1 MADAHWPADALEVG
15 RIADA
20 WGVKGSFRVQ
30 PYAADAAALMKAR
43 VWHLQAAESPL
54 PLPLPGQAASS
65 LPATLVI
72 TATRAHGEG
81 LVATAREID
90 DRRAAESLRGARIFL
105 GRSTFPAI
113 DPDEFYW
120 ADLIGL
126 AVVNRDGVPL
136 GAVAGLLDNGPHS
149 VLRIQPA
156 GDGEETLVPFVAA
169 YVDDVDL
176 AARRITVD
184 WGLDY

>member
-1 MADAHWPADALEVG
+1 MADADWPADALEVG
-15 RIADA
+15 RIVDA

-30 PYAADAAALMKAR
+30 PYAAEAAALMKAR
-43 VWHLQAAESPL
+43 IWHLQAAESSL
-54 PLPLPGQAASS
+54 PRPGQAASS
-65 LPATLVI
+65 LPATLEI
-72 TATRAHGEG
+72 TAARAHGEG

-90 DRRAAESLRGARIFL
+90 DRSAAESLRGARIFL
-105 GRSTFPAI
+105 GRSTFPAV

-136 GAVAGLLDNGPHS
+136 GAVAGLLDNGPQS

-176 AARRITVD
+176 TARRITVD